1 MKIGANIRMKEKY
14 IVRCWHGYQRL
25 IEKRTNRL
33 LEAIRIKKE
42 LQREEPESY
51 CEIIKVPFRKRHP
64 DFPLWF
70 SIALLLLVGISPVVE
85 WCIHHILQIMQL
97 LK

>member
-1 MKIGANIRMKEKY
+1 MKDKY
-14 IVRCWHGYQRL
+14 IIRCWTGELGL

-42 LQREEPESY
+42 LQKAEPQSY
-51 CEIIKVPFRKRHP
+51 CQIIKVPFRKRYP
-64 DFPLWF
+64 YFPLWF
-70 SIALLLLVGISPVVE
+70 SIVSLLLVGFSQVVE

-97 LK
+97 WK

>member
-1 MKIGANIRMKEKY
+1 MKEKY
-14 IVRCWHGYQRL
+14 IVRCWSGHSRL

-42 LQREEPESY
+42 MQTKEVESY
-51 CEIIKVPFRKRHP
+51 CQVIKVPFRKRHP

-70 SIALLLLVGISPVVE
+70 AIVTLLLVGISPVAE
-85 WCIHHILQIMQL
+85 WCIHHILQITQL
-97 LK
+97 WR